1 MTIHGCKLKVEQDL
15 GRESN
20 LLVLP
25 QLKILAHQVMERNMG
40 VEGIKKKISEQHYLG
55 IH

>member
-1 MTIHGCKLKVEQDL
+1 MTIHGCKLKVERDL
-15 GRESN
+15 GRERN

-40 VEGIKKKISEQHYLG
+40 LEGIKKNISEQH
-55 IH
+55 